1 MLLSSLIL
9 AQPATA
15 ECRCVANGARYA
27 EGEQACLKM
36 PDGPQLARCEKVLNN
51 SSWKLLDQDCSAI
64 SLQDDTSLPVLAA
77 R

>member
-1 MLLSSLIL
+1 MVLTSLIL

-15 ECRCVANGARYA
+15 DCRCVANGARYV

-36 PDGPQLARCEKVLNN
+36 PDGPRLARCEKVLNN
-51 SSWKLLDQDCSAI
+51 SSWKMLGRDCSAI
-64 SLQDDTSLPVLAA
+64 SMQDSDPPVLAA